1 MPVLWDKYG
10 EIMRAITLLD
20 EFVFFTMEKK
30 LMDFKEKMKMHS
42 YEVKLAKCKTDMKKL
57 KFCKDVCKTFGFN
70 TYESMW
76 DGEPVTM

>member
-1 MPVLWDKYG
+1 
-10 EIMRAITLLD
+10 
-20 EFVFFTMEKK
+20 
-30 LMDFKEKMKMHS
+30 MDFKEKMKMHS